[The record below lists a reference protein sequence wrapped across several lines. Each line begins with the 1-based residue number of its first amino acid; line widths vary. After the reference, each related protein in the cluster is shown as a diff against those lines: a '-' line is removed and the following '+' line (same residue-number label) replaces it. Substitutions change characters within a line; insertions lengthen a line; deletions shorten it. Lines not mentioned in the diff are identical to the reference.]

1 MLSAGALPDH
11 LFSSAAQQSSITSG
25 AVAPFTASQS
35 STTPPSSAFTPQ
47 QLCQAYGINSITL
60 GSLAGTGAGQTIAI
74 VDAYDDPALLN
85 SSAANFASSDLHK
98 FDAQFGLAD
107 PPSFV
112 KLNQSG
118 GTTLPG
124 VDPAG
129 PGITSWEGEEALD
142 VEWAHVVAPGA
153 SIDLVEA
160 TSDSFSDMMTAVNT
174 ARNLPGVSVVSMS
187 FDWTEAQLDSLNG
200 SGSELSSDAT
210 FATPAGHQGVTFVA
224 ATGDDGYPGGYPAYS
239 PSVLAVGGTSLYTSG
254 GSYSYE
260 YPWSGS
266 GDGASIYESEP
277 GFQAAVQNS
286 GSREIGD
293 VAFVGDPNTGVA
305 LYDSYDFGSS
315 TPWTTIG
322 GTSLSTVCWAGLVAT
337 ADQLRTSQGQ
347 GTLDGASQT
356 LPGLYALPQTDFHS
370 PAASWGYSE
379 GTGVGTPVANKLVP
393 DLASLADLGQATTL
407 TVSAAGAA
415 TYAGTVNL
423 TATLSAGSEG
433 VANQTV
439 TFFVAGEDVGTA
451 TTNAS
456 GVATL
461 ASASTAGLNAGSY
474 SSGLMATFAGNTS
487 DRSAIAY
494 ANLTVNKAPLTV
506 TANSTIKPYGAP
518 DPAFSA
524 FYMSLVGGH
533 GPGALGGAVSFT
545 TNEPT
550 TGYAAPG
557 NYTITPAG
565 LTSSNYAIT
574 FAPGTLTVTPAP
586 TTVAVSASATSVGLG
601 QPLTLTATVA
611 ALSPSIATPTGGMV
625 TFYVDGIAQPN
636 PATLAGG
643 SATLVDSALSLG
655 AHTITASYSGDGV
668 DFAAG
673 ITGVGPSSIIGT
685 VAGNG
690 NYGYS
695 GDLGPATAAMLYVP
709 FAVATDA
716 SGDIFIADTANN
728 RIREVNHATGL
739 ITTVAG
745 NGTDTYS
752 GDNGQA
758 TAAGVGFPTGLAI
771 DANGNLFIGQSTFA
785 STTVNGE
792 TTYTFQPVIREV
804 NLHSGVIT
812 TVAGNGTPGYSGDGG
827 PATAAS
833 LGYNLGI
840 AVDSSGDL
848 FIADVNNARVR
859 EVNLKGVI
867 NTVAGD
873 GTWGYSGDSG
883 PATAAELELG
893 PGLAVDGPGHL
904 FIADTGND
912 RVREVNLSS
921 GVITTVAGGGS
932 SPASSSAATPAT
944 GGTTISGG
952 TITLGG
958 VTGISGAYGGDGGPA
973 TAAFLDQPGGIALD
987 ASGDLFIADT
997 DNERVREVVQ
1007 ATGEIITVA
1016 GNGTQA
1022 YGGDGGPA
1030 TATTLDNPCGIAI
1043 DATGNLV
1050 IADVGNERIRDVSAS
1065 AFVKVFQAT
1074 TMNLSA
1080 PGAAMYGGTI
1090 AISATLSSG
1099 GTGVPNETITFS
1111 VDGTSSG
1118 TATTNASGVAT
1129 LAAASLAGV
1138 SAGSYA
1144 AGLVASFAGDATY
1157 APTTAAASLTV
1168 NEAPLTITANSASK
1182 PYGAPDPAFSVSY
1195 AGLVGGDGPG
1205 ALGGTLAFSTNE
1217 PTTGY
1222 ASPGSYTVAP
1232 AGLTSN
1238 NYTITFDPNTLTVTE
1253 AQTTVAV
1260 AASATST
1267 LYGQSVTV
1275 TATVSV
1281 NSPSTAMLSGGTVTF
1296 FVDGVAQPNPPAL
1309 ANNSATLLDSSL
1321 SLGPHT
1327 ITASY
1332 SGEGADFAASTS
1344 LAVGPSS
1351 IITTVAGGGAGG
1363 NGSPATTAALG
1374 FPNSVTVDAA
1384 GDLFIAEGSAN
1395 LIQEV
1400 VKATGDLITVAGN
1413 GSWRFS
1419 GDGGPATAASLDNP
1433 VGIAADAEGN
1443 VFIADEWDQRIREV
1457 VKATG
1462 DIITVAGDGAQGY
1475 DGDGGPATA
1484 ASLDN
1489 PWSVTV
1495 DAAGNLFIADFGNQR
1510 VREVVK
1516 ATGNIITVAGGG
1528 NSGLGDGGPATA
1540 AYVSEPESVAL
1551 DAAGN
1556 LFIAD
1561 GNRIREVVKAT
1572 GNIITVAGNGN
1583 WGFGG
1588 NGGPATAARL
1598 WGPYGITVDAAGNI
1612 FIADTNDD
1620 RVREVVQATG
1630 NIVTV
1635 AGDGFSSYGGDGGP
1649 ATAASL
1655 SLPSGVAVDA
1665 LGNLYIADNENS
1677 RIREVSAG
1685 GAMVDVLQTT
1695 TMSLSAPGA
1704 ATYGGTI
1711 ALTATLSAGGVGVP
1725 GETATFSVD
1734 GNSVGTATTNANGVA
1749 TLAAASVAGV
1759 GVGSYSGYVT
1769 ASFGGDASN
1778 TASTAAANLTV
1789 NKAPLTVT
1797 AIAASKPYGAPDPA
1811 FSASYTGFA
1820 SGDNSSVLGGA
1831 LVFSTNEPKTG
1842 FASPGNYTVAPAG
1855 LTSNNYTIT
1864 FAAGTLTVVAA
1875 ATAVTVSPSATS
1887 VAIGQSLTVTA
1898 TVTVLSPSVAA
1909 PSGGTVTF
1917 YVDGVAQPK
1926 PPVLSG
1932 GSAKLVDS
1940 SLSAGAHT
1948 ITASYSGGGADF
1960 AGSARTAVVDVGQA
1974 TTMSLSASGA
1984 ATYGGSIAISAT
1996 LLSGGAGV
2004 PNEMVT
2010 FSVHGTSVGT
2020 ATTGANGVAMLAA
2033 ASVAGLNAG
2042 SYSGYLTASFAG
2054 DASYAT
2060 ASAVANLTVNKAPL
2074 TVSANNA
2081 LKTYGSA
2088 DPPFSASY
2096 SGFVNGDGS
2105 GNLSGKLSFS
2115 TNEPATGSAAVGTYN
2130 ITPSGLTSGNYVI
2143 TFDNGTLT
2151 VVAATL
2157 AGDWPTFGDG
2167 PSHTGYFAGDVGETP
2182 TTSLLWSSNLESS
2195 LNQVAVVGGVVY
2207 ATNDS
2212 YFGASYLTALNSATG
2227 AQLWNYA
2234 FNTAF
2239 SVNPPT
2245 VDGGHVYVQRSD
2257 NEGDTQLWSFN
2268 AATGAVVWSAPFGSQ
2283 WENYCAPTVA
2293 NGSIYIDGGTYGG
2306 MYAFN
2311 QASGS
2316 QEFFDSEPMCDEWTP
2331 SYYNNHVYS
2340 WVQGTFAEYSPT
2352 TGATDWSVNLGG
2364 SYYTYSMNDSVA
2376 AISDGQA
2383 FLIGSNGLFA
2393 VNLSTQSESWQV
2405 SGNTFSG
2412 SPAVANGVVYA
2423 ISGDTVEAF
2432 NAASGAPV
2440 GTYTAGESLLA
2451 DPQPIVTDDSLIV
2464 ASADKTYIFNL
2475 QQQTL
2480 AGSLPVGGLLSLANN
2495 VLYVASDSGILYAYE
2510 VVPAGSAT
2518 TTTISASAYTTMFGQ
2533 SVTFTANVTVNAPN
2547 SPTLNYGS
2555 VTFQDGNTTLGT
2567 ASVVNGQAMFT
2578 VSTLPAGS
2586 DLVTA
2591 SYLANVNY
2599 AASTAASGAWI
2610 TVSAP
2615 PAFSLAGPSAGTFA
2629 AGTSVT
2635 VGWSAADV
2643 DVAGPSKI
2651 SLGYDPDAT
2660 AFDANQHWLEVDQ
2673 VTAANGTGAY
2683 SWNTTGVAAGTYYL
2697 SGYMYD
2703 FADSQAVFSHLGASI
2718 VITASASAPT
2728 AFTLTGPSAGTF
2740 SAGQSVTIHWTAANV
2755 NVGGPTKITLGYDP
2769 DTTAFDANQ
2778 HWLEV
2783 DQVTAANGAASYSW
2797 NTTGV
2802 ASGTYYLSG
2811 YMYDFATGHAVYSH
2825 LGTSIV
2831 ITGGSPPAFTLG
2843 GPIAGTFTAG
2853 QSVTI
2858 GWSASSVDA
2867 AGPTK
2872 ITLGYDPDATAFD
2885 ANQHWIE
2892 VDGVTAANGTASYSW
2907 NTTGVASGTYYLSG
2921 YMYDFSTGHAV
2932 YSHLTTSIVIT
2943 GGAPP
2948 AFTLNGPS
2956 AGTFTAGQSVTIGWT
2971 AASVDVAGPT
2981 KITLGYDSDAT
2992 PFDANQHWIEV
3003 DGVTAANSA
3012 ASYVWNTTGVASG
3025 TYYLSGYMYDFSTG
3039 KAVYSSVATSIV
3051 ITGGAPPAFTL
3062 TGPSAG
3068 TFTAGQS
3075 VTVGWTATNVDV
3087 GGPTKITLG
3096 YDPDATAF
3104 DANQH
3109 WLEIDQVT
3117 AANGA
3122 GSYTWNTTGV
3132 AAGTYYLSGY
3142 MYDFVVDKAVYSN
3155 LTTSIVIS

>member
-200 SGSELSSDAT
+200 TGSELSSDAT

-293 VAFVGDPNTGVA
+293 VAFDGDPNTGVA

-601 QPLTLTATVA
+601 QPLTLTAAVA
-611 ALSPSIATPTGGMV
+611 AVSPSIATPTGGMV

-636 PATLAGG
+636 PATLVGG

-655 AHTITASYSGDGV
+655 AHTITASYTGDGA
-668 DFAAG
+668 DFAASTG
-673 ITGVGPSSIIGT
+673 LAVGAKSTITT
-685 VAGNG
+685 VAGG
-690 NYGYS
+690 GTG
-695 GDLGPATAAMLYVP
+695 GDGGLATAASLYEPAGV
-709 FAVATDA
+709 AVDA
-716 SGDIFIADTANN
+716 AGNLFIADSGNN
-728 RIREVNHATGL
+728 RIREVVKATGD
-739 ITTVAG
+739 IITVAG
-745 NGTDTYS
+745 NGTAGYN
-752 GDNGQA
+752 GDGGAA
-758 TAAGVGFPTGLAI
+758 TAASISPLGVAV
-771 DANGNLFIGQSTFA
+771 DAAGNIFVADGGS
-785 STTVNGE
+785 SR
-792 TTYTFQPVIREV
+792 IREV
-804 NLHSGVIT
+804 LKATGSIIT
-812 TVAGNGTPGYSGDGG
+812 LAGDGTPGYSGDGG
-827 PATAAS
+827 PATAAELYS
-833 LGYNLGI
+833 PTGI
-840 AVDSSGDL
+840 AVDTAGDV
-848 FIADVNNARVR
+848 FVADTWAQRVR
-859 EVNLKGVI
+859 EVVKATGDI
-867 NTVAGD
+867 ITVAGSCD
-873 GTWGYSGDSG
+873 
-883 PATAAELELG
+883 
-893 PGLAVDGPGHL
+893 
-904 FIADTGND
+904 
-912 RVREVNLSS
+912 
-921 GVITTVAGGGS
+921 
-932 SPASSSAATPAT
+932 
-944 GGTTISGG
+944 
-952 TITLGG
+952 
-958 VTGISGAYGGDGGPA
+958 AYVGFGGDGGPA
-973 TAAFLDQPGGIALD
+973 TAALLG
-987 ASGDLFIADT
+987 
-997 DNERVREVVQ
+997 
-1007 ATGEIITVA
+1007 
-1016 GNGTQA
+1016 
-1022 YGGDGGPA
+1022 
-1030 TATTLDNPCGIAI
+1030 
-1043 DATGNLV
+1043 
-1050 IADVGNERIRDVSAS
+1050 
-1065 AFVKVFQAT
+1065 
-1074 TMNLSA
+1074 A
-1080 PGAAMYGGTI
+1080 P
-1090 AISATLSSG
+1090 
-1099 GTGVPNETITFS
+1099 TGV
-1111 VDGTSSG
+1111 
-1118 TATTNASGVAT
+1118 A
-1129 LAAASLAGV
+1129 
-1138 SAGSYA
+1138 
-1144 AGLVASFAGDATY
+1144 
-1157 APTTAAASLTV
+1157 
-1168 NEAPLTITANSASK
+1168 
-1182 PYGAPDPAFSVSY
+1182 
-1195 AGLVGGDGPG
+1195 
-1205 ALGGTLAFSTNE
+1205 
-1217 PTTGY
+1217 
-1222 ASPGSYTVAP
+1222 
-1232 AGLTSN
+1232 
-1238 NYTITFDPNTLTVTE
+1238 
-1253 AQTTVAV
+1253 
-1260 AASATST
+1260 
-1267 LYGQSVTV
+1267 
-1275 TATVSV
+1275 
-1281 NSPSTAMLSGGTVTF
+1281 
-1296 FVDGVAQPNPPAL
+1296 
-1309 ANNSATLLDSSL
+1309 
-1321 SLGPHT
+1321 
-1327 ITASY
+1327 
-1332 SGEGADFAASTS
+1332 
-1344 LAVGPSS
+1344 
-1351 IITTVAGGGAGG
+1351 
-1363 NGSPATTAALG
+1363 
-1374 FPNSVTVDAA
+1374 VDAA
-1384 GDLFIAEGSAN
+1384 
-1395 LIQEV
+1395 
-1400 VKATGDLITVAGN
+1400 
-1413 GSWRFS
+1413 
-1419 GDGGPATAASLDNP
+1419 
-1433 VGIAADAEGN
+1433 GN
-1443 VFIADEWDQRIREV
+1443 VFIADTYNSRIREV

-1462 DIITVAGDGAQGY
+1462 DIITVAGDGGQAYSGDGGPASAASLSQPCDVAVDATGNLFIADGDNNRIREVSDSAMVDVFRGTTMNFSAPGAVTYGGTITLSATLSSGSTEVPNETVSFSVNGKSVGTATTNADGVATLASVSLASVSAGSYTGALVASFNGDATHLAASAAANLTVNTAPLTVTANNASKPYGAPDPGFSDSYAGFVNGENASVLGGFYFSINESDNPYAAPGSYTITPGVLTPGNYSITFVPGTLTVSVAQTTTTVSASEAAAAVGHPVMFTATVLPVSPSAATPTGGTVTFYIDGVAQPNPATLAAGVATFTAPSLPLGAHTVTASYSGDGLDFLGSANAPSPVINTVVGVNSPYDVAADNSGNIFVADFLDSQIFEVNVSTGVTTMVAGDGTLGY
-1475 DGDGGPATA
+1475 GVDGGQATATTLGRPESVAVDASGNLFIADEAEERILEVNLASGVITTVAGDGTMGYSGDNGPATAAELDGPGDVAVDGNGHLFICDTENQRIREVNLSTGVITTVAGNGYKSTFPYGGFAGDGGQATAAELNIPASAAVDANGNLFIADTFNDRIREVNLSSGVITTVAGGGYGYNGDGGQATAARLEYPAAVAVNGGGQLFIADEGNSRIREVNLSTGIITTVAGNGTSGYSGDGGPATA
-1484 ASLDN
+1484 AEIGAPND
-1489 PWSVTV
+1489 
-1495 DAAGNLFIADFGNQR
+1495 
-1510 VREVVK
+1510 
-1516 ATGNIITVAGGG
+1516 
-1528 NSGLGDGGPATA
+1528 
-1540 AYVSEPESVAL
+1540 VAL
-1551 DAAGN
+1551 DTLGD
-1556 LFIAD
+1556 L
-1561 GNRIREVVKAT
+1561 
-1572 GNIITVAGNGN
+1572 
-1583 WGFGG
+1583 
-1588 NGGPATAARL
+1588 
-1598 WGPYGITVDAAGNI
+1598 
-1612 FIADTNDD
+1612 FIADTN
-1620 RVREVVQATG
+1620 
-1630 NIVTV
+1630 
-1635 AGDGFSSYGGDGGP
+1635 
-1649 ATAASL
+1649 
-1655 SLPSGVAVDA
+1655 
-1665 LGNLYIADNENS
+1665 NS
-1677 RIREVSAG
+1677 CIREVRA
-1685 GAMVDVLQTT
+1685 AAAIVDVVQTT
-1695 TMSLSAPGA
+1695 TMNLSGPGN

-1711 ALTATLSAGGVGVP
+1711 TLSATLSAGGAGVP
-1725 GETATFSVD
+1725 GETATFSAD
-1734 GNSVGTATTNANGVA
+1734 GKSLGTATTNASGVA
-1749 TLAAASVAGV
+1749 TLASANLAGV
-1759 GVGSYSGYVT
+1759 GAGSYAGGLV
-1769 ASFGGDASN
+1769 ASFAGDASN
-1778 TASTAAANLTV
+1778 TASSAVANLTV
-1789 NKAPLTVT
+1789 NPAPLTVT
-1797 AIAASKPYGAPDPA
+1797 ANAASKPYGAPDPA
-1811 FSASYTGFA
+1811 FSASYSGLA

-1855 LTSNNYTIT
+1855 LTSSNYSIT
-1864 FAAGTLTVVAA
+1864 FAAGTLTVVGAP
-1875 ATAVTVSPSATS
+1875 TAVTVSPSATS
-1887 VAIGQSLTVTA
+1887 VAIGQSLTITA
-1898 TVTVLSPSVAA
+1898 TVTALSPSVAA

-1917 YVDGVAQPK
+1917 YVDGVAQPN

-1960 AGSARTAVVDVGQA
+1960 AAGAGTAVVDVGQA
-1974 TTMSLSASGA
+1974 TTMSLSASSA
-1984 ATYGGSIAISAT
+1984 ATYGGTVALTAT
-1996 LLSGGAGV
+1996 LLSGGTGV

-2020 ATTGANGVAMLAA
+2020 ATTNANGVAMLAA

-2042 SYSGYLTASFAG
+2042 SYSGYLAASFAG
-2054 DASYAT
+2054 DATYA
-2060 ASAVANLTVNKAPL
+2060 AESAVANLTVNKAPL
-2074 TVSANNA
+2074 TVTANSA
-2081 LKTYGSA
+2081 LKIYGNP
-2088 DPPFSASY
+2088 DPAFSASY
-2096 SGFVNGDGS
+2096 SGFVNGEGP
-2105 GNLSGKLSFS
+2105 GNLGGTLAFS
-2115 TNEPATGSAAVGTYN
+2115 TNEPATGNAAVGTYN
-2130 ITPSGLTSGNYVI
+2130 ITPAGLTSGNYVI

-2157 AGDWPTFGDG
+2157 SGNWSTFGNG

-2195 LNQVAVVGGVVY
+2195 LNQVVVADGVVY
-2207 ATNDS
+2207 ATNDR

-2239 SVNPPT
+2239 SV
-2245 VDGGHVYVQRSD
+2245 DSGCVYMQRCD
-2257 NEGDTQLWSFN
+2257 DEGDTQLWSFN
-2268 AATGAVVWSAPFGSQ
+2268 AATGAVDWSAPFASQ
-2283 WENYCAPTVA
+2283 WEDYYAPTVD
-2293 NGSIYIDGGTYGG
+2293 NGSIFIDGGYDGG

-2316 QEFFDSEPMCDEWTP
+2316 QEFFDNEPQVGEWTP

-2340 WVQGTFAEYSPT
+2340 WVEGTFAEYSPA
-2352 TGATDWSVNLGG
+2352 TGATDWSVNLGE
-2364 SYYTYSMNDSVA
+2364 SYNTIS

-2393 VNLSTQSESWQV
+2393 VNLSAQNESWQV
-2405 SGNTFSG
+2405 SGNTFGG

-2440 GTYTAGESLLA
+2440 GTYNAGESLLA

-2769 DTTAFDANQ
+2769 DVTALDANQ
-2778 HWLEV
+2778 HWIEV
-2783 DQVTAANGAASYSW
+2783 DGATAANGAASYSW
-2797 NTTGV
+2797 NTAGV

-2811 YMYDFATGHAVYSH
+2811 YMYDFSTGHAIYSHLTTSIVITASASGPTAFTLTGPSAGTFSAGQSVAIQWTAASVDVGGPTKITLGYDPDTTAFDANQHWIEVDGVTAANGAGSDSWNTTGMAPGTYYLSGYMYDFSTGHAIYSH

-2831 ITGGSPPAFTLG
+2831 ITASASGPPAFAITG
-2843 GPIAGTFTAG
+2843 STTGTFTAG
-2853 QSVTI
+2853 ETVTI
-2858 GWSASSVDA
+2858 QWTAANVDV
-2867 AGPTK
+2867 AGPSK

-2932 YSHLTTSIVIT
+2932 YSHVATSIVIT

-2948 AFTLNGPS
+2948 VFTLIGPS
-2956 AGTFTAGQSVTIGWT
+2956 VGTFTPGTSVTIGWT
-2971 AASVDVAGPT
+2971 AANVDVAGPT
-2981 KITLGYDSDAT
+2981 KITLGYDPDAT
-2992 PFDANQHWIEV
+2992 PFDANQHW
-3003 DGVTAANSA
+3003 
-3012 ASYVWNTTGVASG
+3012 
-3025 TYYLSGYMYDFSTG
+3025 
-3039 KAVYSSVATSIV
+3039 
-3051 ITGGAPPAFTL
+3051 
-3062 TGPSAG
+3062 
-3068 TFTAGQS
+3068 
-3075 VTVGWTATNVDV
+3075 
-3087 GGPTKITLG
+3087 
-3096 YDPDATAF
+3096 
-3104 DANQH
+3104 
-3109 WLEIDQVT
+3109 LEIDGVT

-3122 GSYTWNTTGV
+3122 GSYSWNTAAL
-3132 AAGTYYLSGY
+3132 AAGTYYLDGY
-3142 MYDFVVDKAVYSN
+3142 MYDFATGKATYSH
-3155 LTTSIVIS
+3155 LGTSIVIN